1 MSDVIGSKSRP
12 SLEQCLSPIAP
23 EATRSLTGKT
33 LASEVPCL
41 PGGRSPLPG
50 VSRYPSINP
59 LLELTLAKIREFVRE
74 PEAVF
79 WVFVFPVLLAIALG
93 IAFRDTGPEKF
104 RVAVEAD
111 RPQLLGAS
119 SARLMEWLEGRS
131 DIEAVLLS
139 PEEAAQALLNGRVS
153 LVLKTA
159 QSETPETI
167 NRESGEMMA
176 VSPVLPG
183 LGSEGLVYR
192 YDPNRTDSRVARLVV
207 DDALQRRL
215 GREDVAQVRDE
226 AVAQPGSR
234 YIDFLIPGLV
244 GLNLMG
250 SGMWGLGFTVVQSR
264 TRKLMKLL
272 AATPMRRTHFLLS
285 FMLSRLIFL
294 VLEVVAV
301 IGFGWMAF
309 GVSVNGSI
317 FDLGVISLV
326 GAMSFAGL
334 GLLVAARPQ
343 TIEGVSGL
351 MNLVMLPMWLLSGT
365 FFAATRFPEFWQPV
379 IQALPLTA
387 LNDALRATINEGL
400 PLVSSSSNILVLVA
414 WGSIS
419 FLLAL
424 RWFRWQ

>member
-1 MSDVIGSKSRP
+1 MPDVMGAKTRP
-12 SLEQCLSPIAP
+12 SPEQPLPPAGPVETGPSPGVS
-23 EATRSLTGKT
+23 E
-33 LASEVPCL
+33 ASET
-41 PGGRSPLPG
+41 PGPGAAPPIPG
-50 VSRYPSINP
+50 VSRYRPVNA
-59 LLELTLAKIREFVRE
+59 LLELTRARIREFVRE

-93 IAFRDTGPEKF
+93 IAFRNTGPERV
-104 RVAVEAD
+104 RVAVEGD
-111 RPQLLGAS
+111 LLQAPGSRAG
-119 SARLMEWLEGRS
+119 RLMEWLEGRS
-131 DIEAVLLS
+131 DIQALLLS
-139 PEEAAQALLNGRVS
+139 PEEAALALRTGRVS
-153 LVLKTA
+153 LVLRPA
-159 QSETPETI
+159 QSAVPATGDP
-167 NRESGEMMA
+167 ESGEA
-176 VSPVLPG
+176 VSTPPSLPG
-183 LGSEGLVYR
+183 LDSDGLVYR
-192 YDPNRTDSRVARLVV
+192 YDPTRPDSRVARLVV
-207 DDALQRRL
+207 DDALQRGM
-215 GREDVAQVRDE
+215 GRKDVAEVRDE
-226 AVAQPGSR
+226 AVAQPGAR

-250 SGMWGLGFTVVQSR
+250 SGMWGLGFAVVQAR
-264 TRKLMKLL
+264 TRKLLKLL

-301 IGFGWMAF
+301 IGFGWIAF
-309 GVSVNGSI
+309 GVSVRGSI
-317 FDLGVISLV
+317 LDLGLISLV

-365 FFAATRFPEFWQPV
+365 FFAASRFPEFWQPV

-400 PLVSSSSNILVLVA
+400 PLTSSLPDMLVMVV
-414 WGSIS
+414 WGSVS

>member
-1 MSDVIGSKSRP
+1 MPDVMGAKTRP
-12 SLEQCLSPIAP
+12 SPEQPLPPAGPVETGPSPGVS
-23 EATRSLTGKT
+23 E
-33 LASEVPCL
+33 ASET
-41 PGGRSPLPG
+41 PGPGAAPPIPG
-50 VSRYPSINP
+50 VSRYRPVNA
-59 LLELTLAKIREFVRE
+59 LLELTRARIREFVRE

-93 IAFRDTGPEKF
+93 IAFRNTGPERV
-104 RVAVEAD
+104 RVAVEGDPLQAPGL
-111 RPQLLGAS
+111 RAG
-119 SARLMEWLEGRS
+119 RLMEWLQGRS
-131 DIEAVLLS
+131 DIQALLLS
-139 PEEAAQALLNGRVS
+139 PEEAALALRTGRVS
-153 LVLKTA
+153 LVLRPA
-159 QSETPETI
+159 QSAVPATGDP
-167 NRESGEMMA
+167 ESGEA
-176 VSPVLPG
+176 VSALPA
-183 LGSEGLVYR
+183 LRELDSEGLVYR
-192 YDPNRTDSRVARLVV
+192 YDPTRPDSRVARLVV
-207 DDALQRRL
+207 DDALQRGM
-215 GREDVAQVRDE
+215 GRKDVAEVRDE
-226 AVAQPGSR
+226 AVAQPGAR

-250 SGMWGLGFTVVQSR
+250 SGMWGLGFAVVQAR
-264 TRKLMKLL
+264 TRKLLKLL

-301 IGFGWMAF
+301 IGFGWIAF
-309 GVSVNGSI
+309 GVSVRGSI
-317 FDLGVISLV
+317 LDLGLISLV

-365 FFAATRFPEFWQPV
+365 FFAASRFPEFWQPV

-400 PLVSSSSNILVLVA
+400 PLTSSLPDMLVMVV
-414 WGSIS
+414 WGSVS

>member
-1 MSDVIGSKSRP
+1 MPDVMGAKTRP
-12 SLEQCLSPIAP
+12 SPEQPLPPAGPVETGPSPGVS
-23 EATRSLTGKT
+23 E
-33 LASEVPCL
+33 ASET
-41 PGGRSPLPG
+41 PGPGAAPPIPG
-50 VSRYPSINP
+50 VSRYRPVNA
-59 LLELTLAKIREFVRE
+59 LLELTRARIREFVRE

-93 IAFRDTGPEKF
+93 IAFRNTGPERV
-104 RVAVEAD
+104 RVAVEGDPLQAPGS
-111 RPQLLGAS
+111 RAG
-119 SARLMEWLEGRS
+119 RLMEWLEGRS
-131 DIEAVLLS
+131 DIQALLLS
-139 PEEAAQALLNGRVS
+139 PEEAALALRTGRVS
-153 LVLKTA
+153 LVLRPA
-159 QSETPETI
+159 QSAVPATGDP
-167 NRESGEMMA
+167 ESGEA
-176 VSPVLPG
+176 VSTPPSLPG
-183 LGSEGLVYR
+183 LDSDGLVYR
-192 YDPNRTDSRVARLVV
+192 YDPTRPDSRVARLVV
-207 DDALQRRL
+207 DDALQRGM
-215 GREDVAQVRDE
+215 GREDVAEVRDE
-226 AVAQPGSR
+226 AVAQPGAR

-250 SGMWGLGFTVVQSR
+250 SGMWGLGFAVVQAR
-264 TRKLMKLL
+264 TRKLLKLL

-301 IGFGWMAF
+301 IGFGWIAF
-309 GVSVNGSI
+309 GVSVRGSI
-317 FDLGVISLV
+317 LDLGLISLV

-365 FFAATRFPEFWQPV
+365 FFAASRFPEFWQPV
-379 IQALPLTA
+379 IQVLPLTA

-400 PLVSSSSNILVLVA
+400 PLTSSLPDMLVMVV
-414 WGSIS
+414 WGSVS

>member
-1 MSDVIGSKSRP
+1 MPDVIGAKPRP
-12 SLEQCLSPIAP
+12 SLEQALPPIDPVETGPSPVVS
-23 EATRSLTGKT
+23 E
-33 LASEVPCL
+33 ASEA
-41 PGGRSPLPG
+41 PGPGAAPPIPG
-50 VSRYPSINP
+50 VSRYPRVNP
-59 LLELTLAKIREFVRE
+59 LLELTRARIREFVRE

-93 IAFRDTGPEKF
+93 IAFRDTGPEKV

-111 RPQLLGAS
+111 PLQSPGS
-119 SARLMEWLEGRS
+119 SSGRLMKWLEGRS
-131 DIEAVLLS
+131 DIQAVLLA
-139 PEEAAQALLNGRVS
+139 PEEAARALRTGTVS
-153 LVLKTA
+153 LVLRRA
-159 QSETPETI
+159 QSEVPATGNPEP
-167 NRESGEMMA
+167 GET
-176 VSPVLPG
+176 VSAPPALPG
-183 LGSEGLVYR
+183 SGSEGLVYR
-192 YDPNRTDSRVARLVV
+192 YDPTRPDSRVARLVV
-207 DDALQRRL
+207 DDALQRGM
-215 GREDVAQVRDE
+215 GREDVAEVRDE
-226 AVAQPGSR
+226 AVAQPGAR

-250 SGMWGLGFTVVQSR
+250 SGMWGLGFAVVQAR
-264 TRKLMKLL
+264 TRKLLKLL

-301 IGFGWMAF
+301 IGFGWIAF
-309 GVSVNGSI
+309 GVSVRGSI
-317 FDLGVISLV
+317 LALGLISLV

-400 PLVSSSSNILVLVA
+400 PLTSSLPDMLVMVV
-414 WGSIS
+414 WGSVS

>member
-1 MSDVIGSKSRP
+1 MPDVMGAKTRP
-12 SLEQCLSPIAP
+12 SPEQPLPPAGPVETGPSPGVS
-23 EATRSLTGKT
+23 E
-33 LASEVPCL
+33 ASET
-41 PGGRSPLPG
+41 PGPGAAPPIPG
-50 VSRYPSINP
+50 VSRYRPVNA
-59 LLELTLAKIREFVRE
+59 LLELTRARIREFVRE

-93 IAFRDTGPEKF
+93 IAFRNTGPERV
-104 RVAVEAD
+104 RVAVEGDPLQAPGL
-111 RPQLLGAS
+111 RAG
-119 SARLMEWLEGRS
+119 RLMEWLQGRS
-131 DIEAVLLS
+131 DIQALLLS
-139 PEEAAQALLNGRVS
+139 PEEAALALRTGRVS
-153 LVLKTA
+153 LVLRPA
-159 QSETPETI
+159 QSEVPATGDP
-167 NRESGEMMA
+167 ESGEA
-176 VSPVLPG
+176 VSTPPSLPG
-183 LGSEGLVYR
+183 LDSDGLVYR
-192 YDPNRTDSRVARLVV
+192 YDPTRPDSRVARLVV
-207 DDALQRRL
+207 DDALQRGM
-215 GREDVAQVRDE
+215 GRKDVAEVRDE
-226 AVAQPGSR
+226 AVAQPGAR

-250 SGMWGLGFTVVQSR
+250 SGMWGLGFAVVQAR
-264 TRKLMKLL
+264 TRKLLKLL

-301 IGFGWMAF
+301 IGFGWIAF
-309 GVSVNGSI
+309 GVSVRGSI
-317 FDLGVISLV
+317 LDLGLISLV

-365 FFAATRFPEFWQPV
+365 FFAASRFPEFWQPV

-400 PLVSSSSNILVLVA
+400 PLTSSLPDMLVMVV
-414 WGSIS
+414 WGSVS

>member
-1 MSDVIGSKSRP
+1 MPDVIGAKPRP
-12 SLEQCLSPIAP
+12 PRQQAPPPTDSVETGPLPSGATDP
-23 EATRSLTGKT
+23 EASGPGT
-33 LASEVPCL
+33 ASL
-41 PGGRSPLPG
+41 PGA
-50 VSRYPSINP
+50 SRYRPVNP
-59 LLELTLAKIREFVRE
+59 LWELTLARIREFSRE

-93 IAFRDTGPEKF
+93 IAFRDTGPEKVQ
-104 RVAVEAD
+104 VAVEVGG
-111 RPQLLGAS
+111 PQTPTSGS
-119 SARLMEWLEGRS
+119 DRLMEWLEGRS
-131 DIEAVLLS
+131 DIEVLLLS
-139 PEEAAQALLNGRVS
+139 PAEAARALRTGRVS
-153 LVLKTA
+153 LVLQPA
-159 QSETPETI
+159 QSEAPATENPEA
-167 NRESGEMMA
+167 GER
-176 VSPVLPG
+176 VSALPALPG

-192 YDPNRTDSRVARLVV
+192 YDPTRPNSRVARLVV
-207 DDALQRRL
+207 DDALQRGM
-215 GREDVAQVRDE
+215 GREDVARVRDE
-226 AVAQPGSR
+226 AVAHPGAR

-250 SGMWGLGFTVVQSR
+250 SGMWGLGFAVVQAR
-264 TRKLMKLL
+264 TRKLLKLL

-294 VLEVVAV
+294 ALEVVAV

-309 GVSVNGSI
+309 GVSVHGSI
-317 FDLGVISLV
+317 LDLGVISLV

-365 FFAATRFPEFWQPV
+365 FFAAGRFPEFWQPV

-387 LNDALRATINEGL
+387 LNDALRANINEGL
-400 PLVSSSSNILVLVA
+400 PLASSLPDVLVMAA
-414 WGSIS
+414 WGSVS

>member
-1 MSDVIGSKSRP
+1 MPEVTSK
-12 SLEQCLSPIAP
+12 E
-23 EATRSLTGKT
+23 TRSPEEQIPPL
-33 LASEVPCL
+33 S
-41 PGGRSPLPG
+41 SPLAASRTSADLDRPTSPASG
-50 VSRYPSINP
+50 PPRQISGFSRYRPVNP
-59 LLELTLAKIREFVRE
+59 LVELTLARIREFVRE

-93 IAFRDTGPEKF
+93 IAFRNTGPEKV
-104 RVAVEAD
+104 RVAVEGDPLQA
-111 RPQLLGAS
+111 PAS
-119 SARLMEWLEGRS
+119 RTGRLMEWLEGRS
-131 DIEAVLLS
+131 DIQAVLLS
-139 PEEAAQALLNGRVS
+139 PQEAALALRTGRVS
-153 LVLKTA
+153 LVLRPA
-159 QSETPETI
+159 QSAVPATGDP
-167 NRESGEMMA
+167 ESGEA
-176 VSPVLPG
+176 VSALPA
-183 LGSEGLVYR
+183 LPELDSDGLVYR
-192 YDPNRTDSRVARLVV
+192 YDPTRPDSRVARLVV
-207 DDALQRRL
+207 DDALQRGM

-226 AVAQPGSR
+226 AVAQPGAR

-250 SGMWGLGFTVVQSR
+250 SGMWGLGFAVVQAR
-264 TRKLMKLL
+264 TRKLLKLL

-301 IGFGWMAF
+301 IGFGWIAF
-309 GVSVNGSI
+309 GVSVRGSI
-317 FDLGVISLV
+317 LDLGLISLV

-400 PLVSSSSNILVLVA
+400 PLTSSLPDMLVMVV
-414 WGSIS
+414 WGSVS

>member
-1 MSDVIGSKSRP
+1 MPDVMGAKTRP
-12 SLEQCLSPIAP
+12 SPEQPLPPAGPVETGPSPGVS
-23 EATRSLTGKT
+23 E
-33 LASEVPCL
+33 ASET
-41 PGGRSPLPG
+41 PGPGAAPPIPG
-50 VSRYPSINP
+50 VSRYRPVNA
-59 LLELTLAKIREFVRE
+59 LLELTRARIREFVRE

-93 IAFRDTGPEKF
+93 IAFRNTGPERV
-104 RVAVEAD
+104 RVAVEGDPLQAPGL
-111 RPQLLGAS
+111 RAG
-119 SARLMEWLEGRS
+119 RLMEWLEGRS
-131 DIEAVLLS
+131 DIQALLLS
-139 PEEAAQALLNGRVS
+139 PEEAALALRTGRVS
-153 LVLKTA
+153 LVLRPA
-159 QSETPETI
+159 QSEVPATGNP
-167 NRESGEMMA
+167 ESGEA
-176 VSPVLPG
+176 VSTPPSLPG
-183 LGSEGLVYR
+183 LDSDGLVYR
-192 YDPNRTDSRVARLVV
+192 YDPTRPDSRVARLVV
-207 DDALQRRL
+207 DDALQRGM
-215 GREDVAQVRDE
+215 GRKDVAEVRDE
-226 AVAQPGSR
+226 AVAQPGAR

-250 SGMWGLGFTVVQSR
+250 SGMWGLGFAVVQAR
-264 TRKLMKLL
+264 TRKLLKLL

-301 IGFGWMAF
+301 IGFGWIAF
-309 GVSVNGSI
+309 GVSVRGSI
-317 FDLGVISLV
+317 LDLGLISLV

-365 FFAATRFPEFWQPV
+365 FFAASRFPEFWQPV

-400 PLVSSSSNILVLVA
+400 PLTSSLPDMLVMVV
-414 WGSIS
+414 WGSVS